1 MPDFLH
7 FTYDLNHPDIASV
20 VDEASLWSARFGLF
34 LLSHLP
40 LQPNLN
46 ILDLA
51 CGTGF
56 PLFEL
61 AHMYGA
67 SCRVVG
73 VDSWKEAIERARSK
87 LHTYQLSNMQILE
100 ADAAHLPFD

>member
-7 FTYDLNHPDIASV
+7 STYDLNHPDIASI
-20 VDEASLWSARFGLF
+20 VDEVSLWSARFGLF

-40 LQPNLN
+40 LRPNLN

-73 VDSWKEAIERARSK
+73 VDNWKEAVERARSK
-87 LHTYQLSNMQILE
+87 QQT
-100 ADAAHLPFD
+100 